1 MTKTTYQL
9 WIERHYSAVLAVL
22 RFILTQFADEAIE
35 IAARAV
41 MLAAPLPNAIS
52 VYHITQRTQGFNLP
66 QALAFALTIE
76 IVIFFLIEVAL
87 LMLTRWLQG
96 KAVYKYAFY
105 GMCLVVVVVA
115 AIIINLV
122 YTLDDYKVMAW
133 MPVLSICSFIG
144 IGLKRWDAR
153 NMERPVKSVK
163 PGVKESVKLPGED
176 FTGGVK
182 SDLTERQSEILQ
194 LLTPLSGQAV
204 KDVNKS
210 ELARKVGV
218 SRPTFNKELD
228 ALRAAGAISMNGHV
242 EVRL

>member
-9 WIERHYSAVLAVL
+9 WIERHYSAVLAVF

-153 NMERPVKSVK
+153 NMEPKVKATKVI
-163 PGVKESVKLPGED
+163 PESDSRVILSDSQNQNQAISTPDYTRVIIDYYRDAPLASQRKAA
-176 FTGGVK
+176 
-182 SDLTERQSEILQ
+182 SDLGISQPKISKTLSELEASGIIHRNGNGVEILK
-194 LLTPLSGQAV
+194 G
-204 KDVNKS
+204 
-210 ELARKVGV
+210 
-218 SRPTFNKELD
+218 
-228 ALRAAGAISMNGHV
+228 
-242 EVRL
+242 